1 MQVPVVMTTALGQK
15 ISTVAVPSHNPS
27 LLTTAPTSI
36 ATVTGSNAPK
46 VLIQTVPT
54 MMPATAENGDKITVQ
69 LAKIITIPAA
79 QLAQCQLQAAPGKPG
94 AGTGLLGGT
103 PAGINLMGAPLAVR
117 AISPVSVAPGTQVV
131 RLAVPAQQASIPVQQ
146 PRLPLSLAPTLTTS
160 ATSVTSSSPKLP
172 QTQPVATASAA
183 ARVVGTV
190 VATTAAAPD
199 VKPAAITIAPADPA
213 QAPQSVTVSPVT
225 TPTTK
230 ATTAE
235 PAVKALVVLQEKSTE
250 LQEAVQEPAS
260 KTSPAQNQ
268 EAQC

>member
-36 ATVTGSNAPK
+36 ATVGGTNAPK

-79 QLAQCQLQAAPGKPG
+79 QLAQCQLQATPAKPG
-94 AGTGLLGGT
+94 AGMGGT
-103 PAGINLMGAPLAVR
+103 PAGINLVGAPLAVR

-146 PRLPLSLAPTLTTS
+146 PRLPLSFAPTQTTITSS
-160 ATSVTSSSPKLP
+160 ATSSNPKLP
-172 QTQPVATASAA
+172 QAQPVAAAAAAA

-190 VATTAAAPD
+190 VATTAIAPE
-199 VKPAAITIAPADPA
+199 VKPATVAPTDQA
-213 QAPQSVTVSPVT
+213 QTPQSVTVSPVT
-225 TPTTK
+225 ITTTK
-230 ATTAE
+230 ATMAE
-235 PAVKALVVLQEKSTE
+235 PAVTAPVALQKKSRE
-250 LQEAVQEPAS
+250 QPGAVQEQAS
-260 KTSPAQNQ
+260 ENQ
-268 EAQC
+268 EKPC

>member
-36 ATVTGSNAPK
+36 ATVTGTNAPK

-79 QLAQCQLQAAPGKPG
+79 QLAQCQLQAAPAKPG
-94 AGTGLLGGT
+94 AGTGLVGGT
-103 PAGINLMGAPLAVR
+103 PAGINLVGAPLAVR

-146 PRLPLSLAPTLTTS
+146 PRLPLSLAPTQTTITSS
-160 ATSVTSSSPKLP
+160 ATSSSLKLP
-172 QTQPVATASAA
+172 QTVAAAAA

-190 VATTAAAPD
+190 VATTALAPE
-199 VKPAAITIAPADPA
+199 VKLATVTPTD
-213 QAPQSVTVSPVT
+213 QTQSVTVSPVT
-225 TPTTK
+225 SPTTK
-230 ATTAE
+230 ATIAE
-235 PAVKALVVLQEKSTE
+235 PAVTAPVVLQEKSTE
-250 LQEAVQEPAS
+250 LQEAVQEQAS
-260 KTSPAQNQ
+260 ENQ
-268 EAQC
+268 EAKC